1 MTPETTLGCEPIVEP
16 TPTISTGLHRLRL
29 LPDMR
34 LLLGTF
40 FGDVERAVRRVDVEC
55 YIVNSDVLGRLLG
68 IALVKAAK
76 RGVRTRLLYDP
87 IGSEKADPAFFDE
100 LREGGV
106 EVRAYR
112 DKTSA
117 LFGRGSTFTRDHGRI
132 MVVDDAAYTGGAA
145 WGDQWLPAELG
156 GRGWHDVCHRIEGPV
171 VHDFEKLFEKRFSE
185 SDGHVDPC
193 NFDTEDRYPDV
204 RLLSDTPDTYNVVE
218 PVHREAIDAAKRRV
232 WIANAYFYP
241 SKLMKESL
249 YRAVE
254 RGVDVRIITVG
265 DTDLPLIKRAARA
278 DYEEW
283 LEHGLQMLEYQPTV
297 MHSKYLI
304 ADDDWCSI
312 GTYNANPTS
321 TGLVNEVNL
330 VVRHPAFVEQV
341 VLQFERDLAH
351 SAPVTV
357 EQARDRSLL
366 TRAGDAM
373 RATFLRA
380 VDVAVGETY
389 QDKHAPGAKDDPDKC
404 E

>member
-1 MTPETTLGCEPIVEP
+1 
-16 TPTISTGLHRLRL
+16 
-29 LPDMR
+29 
-34 LLLGTF
+34 
-40 FGDVERAVRRVDVEC
+40 
-55 YIVNSDVLGRLLG
+55 
-68 IALVKAAK
+68 
-76 RGVRTRLLYDP
+76 
-87 IGSEKADPAFFDE
+87 
-100 LREGGV
+100 
-106 EVRAYR
+106 
-112 DKTSA
+112 
-117 LFGRGSTFTRDHGRI
+117 

-171 VHDFEKLFEKRFSE
+171 VHDFEKLFSNRWNE

-218 PVHREAIDAAKRRV
+218 PAHREIIDSAQRRV
-232 WIANAYFYP
+232 WMANAYFYP

-254 RGVDVRIITVG
+254 RGVDVRVITVG
-265 DTDLPLIKRAARA
+265 DTDLPIIKRAARA

-283 LEHGLQMLEYQPTV
+283 LAHGLKLYEYQPTV
-297 MHSKYLI
+297 MHSKYLV
-304 ADDDWCSI
+304 ADDDLCSI

-330 VVRHPAFVEQV
+330 MVKAPAFVAEV
-341 VLQFERDLAH
+341 VRQFERDLAH
-351 SAPVTV
+351 SAEVTV

-366 TRAGDAM
+366 TRAGDSL

-380 VDVAVGETY
+380 VDVVVGETY
-389 QDKHAPGAKDDPDKC
+389 QDKRAPDAKDDGDKC
-404 E
+404 D